1 MESSRKYTLI
11 VFNTCTRE
19 YEEVTVTEEVYH
31 AYCRTRWN
39 IKDNDESFFDHEIQM
54 SGMIGSQD
62 GAYENFREFIDTINV
77 PDDIVFEQ
85 VEKEALYQAIS
96 VLPAADRDLVRALF
110 FKGQSELEYAKELGI
125 SQPAVHKRKVRIL
138 KHILFDRF
146 LKKYYADIDVSNE
159 RMTINLTDE
168 EGHVLSFNLSQSEVH
183 YVLHMVERRLNSFM
197 RDDGGG
203 GFSDED

>member
-1 MESSRKYTLI
+1 
-11 VFNTCTRE
+11 
-19 YEEVTVTEEVYH
+19 
-31 AYCRTRWN
+31 
-39 IKDNDESFFDHEIQM
+39 M

-125 SQPAVHKRKVRIL
+125 SQPAVHKRKVRI
-138 KHILFDRF
+138 
-146 LKKYYADIDVSNE
+146 S
-159 RMTINLTDE
+159 
-168 EGHVLSFNLSQSEVH
+168 
-183 YVLHMVERRLNSFM
+183 
-197 RDDGGG
+197 
-203 GFSDED
+203 